1 MVVLGPLHPG
11 IAMMSTDIGTTAAV
25 VADGTDGMTTGET
38 EANGLDAHAR
48 DLLLV
53 RGPVPVPVLVPV
65 LARGDVMNERETAK
79 PSVLT

>member
-1 MVVLGPLHPG
+1 MVVLSPLHPG
-11 IAMMSTDIGTTAAV
+11 NAKMSTDIGTAAAV
-25 VADGTDGMTTGET
+25 VADGADGMTTGET

-53 RGPVPVPVLVPV
+53 RGPVPVLVLV